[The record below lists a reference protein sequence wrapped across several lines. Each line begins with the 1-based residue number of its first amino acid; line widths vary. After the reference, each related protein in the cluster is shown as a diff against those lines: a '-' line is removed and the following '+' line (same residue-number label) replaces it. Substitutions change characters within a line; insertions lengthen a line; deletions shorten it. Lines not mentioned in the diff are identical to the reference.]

1 MLLGGQT
8 PPSQPSSPERSMC
21 SVVSAVRGQLP
32 PLLGT
37 CWAFCGVGGVR
48 MGKCNTS
55 ILGNLPKP
63 SPRPLTDPTAVP
75 CIYPSH
81 ALSQLS
87 QNPLTQAPALPI
99 DLALCPASLPP
110 PPLLTRSPH
119 SSFQPLWKLEGG
131 SGPET
136 GKAPLLPSGP
146 FCSSVNRDLHNPLLL
161 AGTLNRKVKQKLCQE
176 LEEGRV

>member
-1 MLLGGQT
+1 
-8 PPSQPSSPERSMC
+8 
-21 SVVSAVRGQLP
+21 
-32 PLLGT
+32 
-37 CWAFCGVGGVR
+37 
-48 MGKCNTS
+48 MGKCDTS

-99 DLALCPASLPP
+99 DLAVCPALLPP
-110 PPLLTRSPH
+110 PPLRTGSPH
-119 SSFQPLWKLEGG
+119 SSFQPLWKLEEG

-146 FCSSVNRDLHNPLLL
+146 FCSSVAKGFLLNGVTPAAALVRKDRQAAL
-161 AGTLNRKVKQKLCQE
+161 AMLPGSGCPSQICSV
-176 LEEGRV
+176 G